1 MKREHLKE
9 ELKELTRLNGVPYA
23 YFISWNE
30 YDNIESHEHGLYSEL
45 EGVIR
50 KMENAVTCI
59 QGELPINTLVV
70 CFNTVCDVFKKNPYW
85 DCVDDPSEDSHEIFG
100 VPYVGMDG
108 DWLYLNGTTKT
119 EYIEE

>member
-23 YFISWNE
+23 YFITWKE
-30 YDNIESHEHGLYSEL
+30 YDNITCNEHGLYSEL
-45 EGVIR
+45 DKIID

-59 QGELPINTLVV
+59 QGELPFETLVIY
-70 CFNTVCDVFKKNPYW
+70 FNTVCDVFKKDPEWN
-85 DCVDDPSEDSHEIFG
+85 CVDDPSEMSHKIFG
-100 VPYVGMDG
+100 VPYVGVDG

>member
-1 MKREHLKE
+1 MKSDYLKE
-9 ELKELTRLNGVPYA
+9 QLEELIKLNGIPYS

-30 YDNIESHEHGLYSEL
+30 YDNIESHEHGPYSEL

-50 KMENAVTCI
+50 KMESAVTCI
-59 QGELPINTLVV
+59 QGELPINTLLVY
-70 CFNTVCDVFKKNPYW
+70 FNTVCDVFKKNPYW

-119 EYIEE
+119 EYIK